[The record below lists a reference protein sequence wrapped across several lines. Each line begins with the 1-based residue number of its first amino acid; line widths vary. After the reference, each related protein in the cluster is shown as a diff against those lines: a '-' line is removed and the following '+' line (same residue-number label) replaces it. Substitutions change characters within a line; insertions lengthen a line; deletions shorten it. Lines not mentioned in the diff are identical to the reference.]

1 MRSSFFRALIF
12 GSFLGL
18 LGEAWA
24 LVVHS
29 RGLNYFDEI
38 WIQNVFT
45 GSVAFGLVF
54 IYMEERRLRYTN
66 RMEEIAFL
74 NHHIRN
80 ALTAI
85 NLSSYAG
92 DDSLRLEIVSDASR
106 RIESTLRKISEQEH
120 VSLDPDTSATTNET

>member
-18 LGEAWA
+18 LGEVWS

-29 RGLNYFDEI
+29 RGLNYFDEV
-38 WIQNVFT
+38 WIQNIFT
-45 GSVAFGLVF
+45 GSAAFVLVF
-54 IYMEERRLRYTN
+54 VYFEERRLRYSN

-85 NLSSYAG
+85 NLSRYAG
-92 DDSLRLEIVSDASR
+92 DDSMRLEIVSDASQ
-106 RIESTLRKISEQEH
+106 RIERTLRKISEQEH
-120 VSLDPDTSATTNET
+120 VSLDSDESAPNET